1 MARNGRRTRSDR
13 TFCTSSLIGLAIVR
27 GVTADGAQAGRD
39 PLDIARE
46 AAGAAGERLGNA
58 RVEAGERLEAARGAA
73 GRSLSVARG
82 HAHAAAEAAA
92 HALNQKPRLR
102 GVFHQWAFFVSL
114 GAGAALI
121 LLANGSKATIAAAIY
136 AFSLSALLG
145 VSALYHRVTWGP
157 AARRWMRRLDH
168 TMIFVLIAGTY
179 TPFALLVL
187 HGTLAEVVLVAVWSC
202 AAAGTVLNLL
212 WWDAP
217 KPVTAAVYLSTG
229 WIAVLAFPQLWSGLG
244 PVGFGLVLLG
254 GALYTAGAV
263 VYARRRPDPRPAVF
277 GYHEIFHLLVIAAA
291 ACQFAA
297 VAIYALPAG

>member
-1 MARNGRRTRSDR
+1 MRLNDWFAR
-13 TFCTSSLIGLAIVR
+13 
-27 GVTADGAQAGRD
+27 DGSPWLWFDGMGAAGDEARPRD
-39 PLDIARE
+39 PISVARE
-46 AAGAAGERLGNA
+46 AAEAAGSRLGDA
-58 RVEAGERLEAARGAA
+58 AERGISAAR
-73 GRSLSVARG
+73 SQ
-82 HAHAAAEAAA
+82 AHIAAEAAA

-121 LLANGSKATIAAAIY
+121 LLADGSKATIAAAIY

-145 VSALYHRVTWGP
+145 VSALYHRVTWSPG
-157 AARRWMRRLDH
+157 ARRWMRRLDH

-187 HGTLAEVVLVAVWSC
+187 HGTVAHIVLVAVWVM
-202 AAAGTVLNLL
+202 AGAGAVLNLI

-217 KPVTAAVYLSTG
+217 KPVTAAVYISTG

-244 PVGFGLVLLG
+244 PVGFGLVVLG
-254 GALYTAGAV
+254 GILYTAGAV
-263 VYARRRPDPRPAVF
+263 VYARRRPDPKPAVF

-291 ACQFAA
+291 ACDFAA
-297 VAIYALPAG
+297 IAIYALPNG

>member
-1 MARNGRRTRSDR
+1 MA
-13 TFCTSSLIGLAIVR
+13 
-27 GVTADGAQAGRD
+27 TADDQSQTGRD
-39 PLDIARE
+39 PIGIARD
-46 AAGAAGERLGNA
+46 AAGAASERLGEA
-58 RVEAGERLEAARGAA
+58 RVEAGERLGAARDTA
-73 GRSLSVARG
+73 GRSLSVARD
-82 HAHAAAEAAA
+82 HAQAAAEAAA
-92 HALNQKPRLR
+92 HALSQKPRLR
-102 GVFHQWAFFVSL
+102 GVSHQWAFFVSL
-114 GAGAALI
+114 GAGAALV

-157 AARRWMRRLDH
+157 EARRWMRRLDH

-187 HGTLAEVVLVAVWSC
+187 DGTLARIVLIAVWTC
-202 AAAGTVLNLL
+202 AGAGTVLNLI
-212 WWDAP
+212 WWNAP

-244 PVGFGLVLLG
+244 PIGFMLIVLG
-254 GALYTAGAV
+254 GILYTAGAV

-291 ACQFAA
+291 AVQFAA

>member
-1 MARNGRRTRSDR
+1 MSMAGDEARS
-13 TFCTSSLIGLAIVR
+13 GP
-27 GVTADGAQAGRD
+27 D
-39 PLDIARE
+39 PIEVARE
-46 AAGAAGERLGNA
+46 AAEAAGARLGDA
-58 RVEAGERLEAARGAA
+58 RTEAGERLEAARQAA
-73 GRSLSVARG
+73 GRSISVARG
-82 HAHAAAEAAA
+82 HAASAAEAAA
-92 HALNQKPRLR
+92 QALSQKPRLR

-114 GAGAALI
+114 GTGAALV
-121 LLANGSKATIAAAIY
+121 LLADGSKATIAAAIY

-145 VSALYHRVTWGP
+145 VSALYHRVTWQP

-187 HGTLAEVVLVAVWSC
+187 HGAVAEIVLVAVWAC
-202 AAAGTVLNLL
+202 AGAGIVLNLV

-217 KPVTAAVYLSTG
+217 KPITAAVYLSTG

-244 PVGFGLVLLG
+244 PIGFGLLVLG
-254 GALYTAGAV
+254 GVLYTAGAV
-263 VYARRRPDPRPAVF
+263 VYARRRPDPKPAVF

>member
-1 MARNGRRTRSDR
+1 MFAAGDEARSGP
-13 TFCTSSLIGLAIVR
+13 
-27 GVTADGAQAGRD
+27 D
-39 PLDIARE
+39 PIEAARE
-46 AAGAAGERLGNA
+46 AAEAAGARLDDA
-58 RVEAGERLEAARGAA
+58 RIEAGERLEAARQAA
-73 GRSLSVARG
+73 GRSFSAARG
-82 HAHAAAEAAA
+82 HAHAAAEVAAQV
-92 HALNQKPRLR
+92 LNEKPRLR

-114 GAGAALI
+114 GAGAALV
-121 LLANGSKATIAAAIY
+121 LLASGSKATVAAAIY

-187 HGTLAEVVLVAVWSC
+187 HGTTAKVVLVAVWAC
-202 AAAGTVLNLL
+202 AGAGVVLNLL
-212 WWDAP
+212 WWNAP

-254 GALYTAGAV
+254 GVLYTAGAV
-263 VYARRRPDPRPAVF
+263 VYARRRPDPKPAVF
-277 GYHEIFHLLVIAAA
+277 GYHEIFHVLVIAAA

-297 VAIYALPAG
+297 VAIYALPAK